1 MGGTGSA
8 VAAEIT
14 RGLAAATENNRGL
27 DTKVWEKVPIGY
39 GGFRETVTDPNHQ
52 QTSRGGGGVIVWKP

>member
-1 MGGTGSA
+1 MSDTGSA

-27 DTKVWEKVPIGY
+27 ATKVWEQVPIGY
-39 GGFRETVTDPNHQ
+39 GGVSEPGTDPNHQ
-52 QTSRGGGGVIVWKP
+52 PTSRGGGGVIVWKQ